1 MGWKQLEFRDRWSLV
16 TSGVQALA
24 TLGTFIV
31 ALIGV
36 WKVAPI
42 ITYQV
47 QQQESEV
54 VARQTHFAGEAVQDP
69 FVREA
74 LAWWAEQ
81 VENYERIV
89 ELTHSAV
96 HRGSNVSFEI
106 LPRGGTAIAP
116 GLKPDLLMVTE
127 ISPAGKKN
135 VVSAPV
141 NENAMS
147 PSQYVRF
154 KLNQGAFAELS
165 EAERRRVEV
174 AVERY
179 INRDM
184 VPKVPPLIV
193 RSNMSID
200 QLHEEVALNQHHRE
214 EALRHIVGLEEVL
227 SSARRSQ

>member
-1 MGWKQLEFRDRWSLV
+1 MGWKQLEFKDRWSLV
-16 TSGVQALA
+16 TGGVQAMA
-24 TLGTFIV
+24 TLGTFVV

-54 VARQTHFAGEAVQDP
+54 VARQTQFAGEAADDP
-69 FVREA
+69 FVQDA
-74 LAWWAEQ
+74 LAWWTEQ
-81 VENYERIV
+81 VENYGRIV

-96 HRGSNVSFEI
+96 HRGSKVSFEI
-106 LPRGGTAIAP
+106 RPRGGTPIAP
-116 GLKPDLLMVTE
+116 GLKPDLLVVTA
-127 ISPAGKKN
+127 ISSAGKKE
-135 VVSAPV
+135 VVSV
-141 NENAMS
+141 HINEDAMS

-154 KLNQGAFAELS
+154 KVNQGAFSDLPK
-165 EAERRRVEV
+165 AERRRIEV

-193 RSNMSID
+193 RSDMSME
-200 QLHEEVALNQHHRE
+200 QLHEEVAMNQHHRE
-214 EALRHIVGLEEVL
+214 EALRHIVGLDEVL
-227 SSARRSQ
+227 SSAKRSN